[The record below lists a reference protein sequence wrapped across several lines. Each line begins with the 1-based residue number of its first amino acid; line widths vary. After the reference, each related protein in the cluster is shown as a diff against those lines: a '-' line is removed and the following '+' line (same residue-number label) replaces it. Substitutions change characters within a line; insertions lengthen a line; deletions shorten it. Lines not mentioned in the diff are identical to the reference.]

1 MLLRSAAVAA
11 LCTLVLSTTACGEV
25 TELRS
30 EDCPGGW
37 ITTVFTARAPG
48 AGAPTPEE
56 AAERFGSAVIQR
68 NKATG
73 PPSKVTGGEADG
85 TRLLY
90 RDSSGKV
97 VVQFDV
103 THDDSGWHVETA
115 RYC

>member
-30 EDCPGGW
+30 KDCPGGW
-37 ITTVFTARAPG
+37 FTTADTARAPG
-48 AGAPTPEE
+48 PGGSTPEE
-56 AAERFGSAVIQR
+56 AAEIFGSGVIQR
-68 NKATG
+68 KKATG
-73 PPSKVTGGEADG
+73 LPSKVTGGRGE

-103 THDDSGWHVETA
+103 TQDKSGWHVDTA
-115 RYC
+115 SYC

>member
-11 LCTLVLSTTACGEV
+11 LCTLVLSTTACGEL

-30 EDCPGGW
+30 KDCPGGR
-37 ITTVFTARAPG
+37 ITTADTARAPG
-48 AGAPTPEE
+48 PGGSTPEE
-56 AAERFGSAVIQR
+56 AAEIFGSGVIQR
-68 NKATG
+68 KKATG
-73 PPSKVTGGEADG
+73 LPSKVAGGRPGE